1 MENHR
6 YKYHQTLSKTD
17 AEWYMERLREGISFR
32 DLASDDWEA
41 LDSQG
46 TFEQGSDPDMSFFDV
61 RDSLYAF
68 LEAYGYDLPSYGY

>member
-17 AEWYMERLREGISFR
+17 AEWYMERLREGVSFR

-41 LDSQG
+41 LDCQG
-46 TFEQGSDPDMSFFDV
+46 VFEQGSDPDTSFFDV